1 MGNLFS
7 FSKIMKIQTSL
18 TTFPSDENIVDDQIY
33 DDLENLLE
41 FAVYFDTIVLV
52 LFVYLY

>member
-1 MGNLFS
+1 
-7 FSKIMKIQTSL
+7 MKIQTSL